1 MSLNM
6 SLLHSPLHLA
16 SANGLVAVVHYLL
29 SRNVNWLAQDSQ
41 GCVAALSCAS
51 SPSVAQCLYLILERM
66 MPGLIPPIA
75 IDLPNEEVEE
85 LEEEDEEELEE
96 LEGEQVDENPI
107 MGTVGGQIAVNVID
121 ESEA

>member
-1 MSLNM
+1 
-6 SLLHSPLHLA
+6 
-16 SANGLVAVVHYLL
+16 
-29 SRNVNWLAQDSQ
+29 
-41 GCVAALSCAS
+41 
-51 SPSVAQCLYLILERM
+51 M

-107 MGTVGGQIAVNVID
+107 MVLKSGIFSLAIYELAKLTNIIAYKILNYNQILFP
-121 ESEA
+121 SFSPYCTPTCSP